1 MILKADT
8 DSETSCGLCDGERR
22 VLFVRKLNNP
32 LLPGFYPDPSICRRG
47 EDYYLVTST
56 FEFFP
61 GVPVFHSRD
70 LVHWHQIGHCL
81 DRPSQL
87 DLTGFGASQGIYAPT
102 IRCHDGL
109 FYMVTTLVGG
119 PFYRGNV
126 NFFVTAEDPAGP
138 WSDPVVIEG
147 AEGIDPTLFFDGGK
161 VYYLGNMRPNP
172 EDRKDKSRHIWLQEL
187 DLGTGKLLGERHIL
201 RTDGAL
207 HHAGT
212 PEGPHLYHIGEYYY
226 LLIAEGGTG
235 HTHAVTVFRS
245 RTLTGPYEGN
255 PRNPLITHRN
265 LSFNSPINSTGHA
278 DLIETQNGEWW
289 AVLLGSRPDGG
300 QYRNL
305 GRETFAVPVVWED
318 GWPVFSPETGHV
330 EFSFPAPDL
339 PECRWPEP
347 PACDAF
353 ESPELALCWNF
364 LRTSREPRYSLSARP
379 GFLRLYARPE
389 TICEAASPS
398 FLGRRQ
404 QHMCFSA
411 RTVMEFF
418 PDSPDDRAGMTAFL
432 NERYH
437 LRAELCGGMLT
448 LYRRSGGT
456 DEILARV
463 PCPTQKI
470 WLKIETHFQQYG
482 FFYALQPEEWRE
494 LGTADGTILCKETA
508 GGFTGAYLGIYASS
522 GGAVSKGY
530 ADFDWFE
537 YRPIPE

>member
-1 MILKADT
+1 
-8 DSETSCGLCDGERR
+8 
-22 VLFVRKLNNP
+22 
-32 LLPGFYPDPSICRRG
+32 
-47 EDYYLVTST
+47 
-56 FEFFP
+56 
-61 GVPVFHSRD
+61 
-70 LVHWHQIGHCL
+70 
-81 DRPSQL
+81 
-87 DLTGFGASQGIYAPT
+87 
-102 IRCHDGL
+102 
-109 FYMVTTLVGG
+109 MVG
-119 PFYRGNV
+119 R
-126 NFFVTAEDPAGP
+126 PAGL
-138 WSDPVVIEG
+138 
-147 AEGIDPTLFFDGGK
+147 A
-161 VYYLGNMRPNP
+161 
-172 EDRKDKSRHIWLQEL
+172 
-187 DLGTGKLLGERHIL
+187 
-201 RTDGAL
+201 
-207 HHAGT
+207 
-212 PEGPHLYHIGEYYY
+212 
-226 LLIAEGGTG
+226 
-235 HTHAVTVFRS
+235 
-245 RTLTGPYEGN
+245 
-255 PRNPLITHRN
+255 
-265 LSFNSPINSTGHA
+265 
-278 DLIETQNGEWW
+278 
-289 AVLLGSRPDGG
+289 PDGG

-463 PCPTQKI
+463 PCPAQKI

-494 LGTADGTILCKETA
+494 LGHRGRNHPLQGDRGRVHGRISGYLRVVRAAQYPKDTPISTGLNTDPSRNNMNKTAPGFRLRMRSA
-508 GGFTGAYLGIYASS
+508 GAGDCA
-522 GGAVSKGY
+522 
-530 ADFDWFE
+530 
-537 YRPIPE
+537 